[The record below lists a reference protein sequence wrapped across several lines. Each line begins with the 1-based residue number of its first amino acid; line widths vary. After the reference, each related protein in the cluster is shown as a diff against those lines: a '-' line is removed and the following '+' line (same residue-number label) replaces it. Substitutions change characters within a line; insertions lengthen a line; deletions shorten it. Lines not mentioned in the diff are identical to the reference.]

1 MRKLMWFSMGFL
13 MSCLICALLW
23 VEAETIA
30 ACLGFGATCAVCFAL
45 GKKYGWLRRLG
56 AVFLGLA
63 VGFGWYQI
71 YSAVYLNP
79 MEELDGKTEKL
90 QIQCLDYR
98 DETSYGVAVDG
109 LITVNGKPCKV
120 RAYLNSEIFL
130 EPGDIITGEFELHA
144 VSPGDIYRQGRG
156 LFLTAH
162 QASDAQMGK
171 PVKTP
176 WYCRPAVMR
185 QEILTTLDECFD
197 EDTAAF
203 AKALLLGERE
213 DMDYETSTALR
224 LSGISHVVAVSGLH
238 VTILFTLV
246 FTLGLHRGWLT
257 AIIGI
262 PILLLFAAIAGFSPS
277 ITRACIMQI
286 MMILALCFEKEYD
299 PPTALAFAALVM
311 LVVNPL
317 TILSISFQLSVG
329 CMAGILLF
337 REPLSKWLRHH
348 LPRAIADGMAVSL
361 AAISLTTPL
370 AALYFDCVSLVGV
383 FTNLLILW
391 IVTFIFWGI
400 LAVCALAGFWSWA
413 AGALAWVLAWPIRY
427 VLVVAKII
435 SRFPLAA
442 VYTCNDY
449 VVVWLA
455 FVYVLLAVFLLQKKK
470 QPVTLL
476 CCGVLGLLLAVG
488 IGWAE
493 PMMDDC
499 RVTVL
504 NVGQGQ
510 CILLQSE
517 GRTWMVDCG
526 GDDDEDVADIAADAL
541 LSRGVTR
548 LDGVILTH
556 YDRDHAGAL
565 TNLLTRVPADVVL
578 LPDMEDPEDLR
589 HRVEN
594 PVLVSSDLALSYGST
609 EMTIFA
615 PMLGETGNESSLCV
629 LFSAANCDILI
640 TGDRNALG
648 ETILLKNAELPKLE
662 ILIAGHHGSAY
673 STSEELLAATKPAI
687 VAISAGKDNPYGHPA
702 GELLARLTN
711 YGCAVY
717 RTDLDGDLIFRR

>member
-1 MRKLMWFSMGFL
+1 
-13 MSCLICALLW
+13 
-23 VEAETIA
+23 
-30 ACLGFGATCAVCFAL
+30 
-45 GKKYGWLRRLG
+45 
-56 AVFLGLA
+56 
-63 VGFGWYQI
+63 
-71 YSAVYLNP
+71 
-79 MEELDGKTEKL
+79 
-90 QIQCLDYR
+90 
-98 DETSYGVAVDG
+98 
-109 LITVNGKPCKV
+109 
-120 RAYLNSEIFL
+120 
-130 EPGDIITGEFELHA
+130 
-144 VSPGDIYRQGRG
+144 
-156 LFLTAH
+156 
-162 QASDAQMGK
+162 
-171 PVKTP
+171 
-176 WYCRPAVMR
+176 
-185 QEILTTLDECFD
+185 
-197 EDTAAF
+197 
-203 AKALLLGERE
+203 
-213 DMDYETSTALR
+213 
-224 LSGISHVVAVSGLH
+224 
-238 VTILFTLV
+238 
-246 FTLGLHRGWLT
+246 
-257 AIIGI
+257 
-262 PILLLFAAIAGFSPS
+262 
-277 ITRACIMQI
+277 MQI

-311 LVVNPL
+311 LVGNPL
-317 TILSISFQLSVG
+317 TVLSISFQLSVG

-510 CILLQSE
+510 CVLLQSE
-517 GRTWMVDCG
+517 GRTWMVACG

-556 YDRDHAGAL
+556 YDLDHAGAL
-565 TNLLTRVPADVVL
+565 INLLTRVPADVVL

-594 PVLVSSDLALSYGST
+594 PVLVASDLALSYGST

-629 LFSAANCDILI
+629 LFTAANCDILI
-640 TGDRNALG
+640 TGDRSALG

-687 VAISAGKDNPYGHPA
+687 VAVSCGEDNPYGHPA